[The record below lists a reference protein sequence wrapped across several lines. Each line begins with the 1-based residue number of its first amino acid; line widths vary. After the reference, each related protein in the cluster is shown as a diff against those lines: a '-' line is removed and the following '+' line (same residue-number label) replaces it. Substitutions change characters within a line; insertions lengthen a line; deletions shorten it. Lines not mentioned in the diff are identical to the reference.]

1 MLRLLRLH
9 RPPPPPPAPSAFPGL
24 AVVGAAIE
32 RSVDAQE
39 RRIASLDQRGG
50 VLLGFGGLLVTLVLS
65 GARPLAW
72 WGAISAGLAVASA
85 ACAASAIAPRS
96 GDTAEPRALL
106 ERYSTQQPEAARFRV
121 LSTVA
126 AIFESEEEAARIKG
140 RRLRWAIGLL
150 LASVAVVLV
159 GATLEAL
166 L

>member
-1 MLRLLRLH
+1 M
-9 RPPPPPPAPSAFPGL
+9 
-24 AVVGAAIE
+24 
-32 RSVDAQE
+32 
-39 RRIASLDQRGG
+39 
-50 VLLGFGGLLVTLVLS
+50 
-65 GARPLAW
+65 
-72 WGAISAGLAVASA
+72 
-85 ACAASAIAPRS
+85 
-96 GDTAEPRALL
+96 L
-106 ERYSTQQPEAARFRV
+106 ERHPAQQPEAARFRV

>member
-1 MLRLLRLH
+1 M
-9 RPPPPPPAPSAFPGL
+9 
-24 AVVGAAIE
+24 
-32 RSVDAQE
+32 
-39 RRIASLDQRGG
+39 
-50 VLLGFGGLLVTLVLS
+50 LLGLGGLLLTLVLS
-65 GARPLAW
+65 GAGAPPRP
-72 WGAISAGLAVASA
+72 A
-85 ACAASAIAPRS
+85 AR
-96 GDTAEPRALL
+96 GR
-106 ERYSTQQPEAARFRV
+106 RFRV